1 MLKIAN
7 IEIIMLG
14 ENADVQMSLIIVKM
28 LHKVMLRLTHMLML
42 ILMLSKKLMLMTR
55 LTASLDFFTP
65 LGLPLWLPT
74 GN

>member
-1 MLKIAN
+1 MLLILNSMLKIAN

-28 LHKVMLRLTHMLML
+28 MLMLMLTHMLML

-55 LTASLDFFTP
+55 LTVSLVF
-65 LGLPLWLPT
+65 
-74 GN
+74 

>member
-1 MLKIAN
+1 MLLILNSMLKIAN

-28 LHKVMLRLTHMLML
+28 IQKVMLMLTHMLML

-55 LTASLDFFTP
+55 LTASLVF
-65 LGLPLWLPT
+65 
-74 GN
+74 